1 MIDTWFGADTYL
13 HGGRNKSSRPIEN
26 NTRIERR
33 DDDIAVRLHGT
44 DVVTFHKDNSV
55 TLNSGGWLTVTTKD
69 RMNTYLGSRAHVYS
83 KRGLW
88 YVAGMGDWT
97 GGVRYFDGIR
107 IAFDGTVLNP
117 PDEALVERKREAEI
131 KMRKRIDK
139 FADAYIAQ
147 LADGMPM
154 PSNGDCWDCSLF
166 GDKSDDHLEQH
177 LREGYYVPSMLW
189 NAMKDRGYR
198 DISVTMGLFLDIKA
212 ADEGVMR
219 VRRAWGSTEPDQ
231 RILKDF
237 RRTLGKYL
245 RKRLIRT
252 VAA

>member
-33 DDDIAVRLHGT
+33 GDDIAVRLHGT

-55 TLNSGGWLTVTTKD
+55 TLDSGGWLTVTTKD

-88 YVAGMGDWT
+88 HVAGMGDWT

-117 PDEALVERKREAEI
+117 PDEALVKRKREAEI
-131 KMRKRIDK
+131 KMRKRIDRFVDGYMK
-139 FADAYIAQ
+139 A
-147 LADGMPM
+147 LTDGMPL
-154 PSNGDCWDCSLF
+154 PGGGDCWDCLML
-166 GDKSDDHLEQH
+166 GDRDDHH
-177 LREGYYVPSMLW
+177 LQSHLTESYYVPTMLW
-189 NAMKDRGYR
+189 NAMKMRGYR
-198 DISVTMGLFLDIKA
+198 DVAVTMGIFLDTKA
-212 ADEGVMR
+212 WDEGVMR
-219 VRRAWGSTEPDQ
+219 VRRAWHSAEPDMNS
-231 RILKDF
+231 LKIF
-237 RRTLGKYL
+237 RAALGKYL